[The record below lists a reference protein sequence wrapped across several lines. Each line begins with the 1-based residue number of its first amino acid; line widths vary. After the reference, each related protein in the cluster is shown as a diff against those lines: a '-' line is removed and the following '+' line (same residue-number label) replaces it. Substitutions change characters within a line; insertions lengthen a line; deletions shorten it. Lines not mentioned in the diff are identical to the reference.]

1 MVCLP
6 SDCPLSFVIYPR
18 WSVKK
23 NNTSDLLVGDLF
35 DLGLGSRKPSR
46 IVAWN
51 IWATLFPP
59 TGELLSLSLEVL
71 ANP

>member
-6 SDCPLSFVIYPR
+6 SGCPLSFVTYPR

-23 NNTSDLLVGDLF
+23 NDNTSDLLVGDLF
-35 DLGLGSRKPSR
+35 VLGLGSRGPQHSDLECLGHT
-46 IVAWN
+46 V
-51 IWATLFPP
+51 PP